1 MRKFL
6 IALLLLCG
14 VAQAKDAAIRNYELS
29 YRKIAVGTAT
39 LAEAVQILGEPRSK
53 KVNSNNVRYRFGDV
67 DITIKDASGLVDSI
81 IIHDPSFRDVNGY
94 TVGTELADVERTT
107 GLVRKGDSLFD
118 QTNGVV
124 YWFKNGRVS
133 QIVYLAKARV
143 R

>member
-1 MRKFL
+1 M
-6 IALLLLCG
+6 
-14 VAQAKDAAIRNYELS
+14 
-29 YRKIAVGTAT
+29 
-39 LAEAVQILGEPRSK
+39 
-53 KVNSNNVRYRFGDV
+53 
-67 DITIKDASGLVDSI
+67 SI
-81 IIHDPSFRDVNGY
+81 
-94 TVGTELADVERTT
+94 ELAGIERTT